1 MDTTHDRVCT
11 LAGERQLVLDEELCL
26 FETGIDKVAGQ
37 DRKAPIPGANLSRR
51 WVVTDL
57 EAKLFVQDG
66 YETPGLDL
74 RSNTSDRVAVQRQD
88 GSRKA

>member
-1 MDTTHDRVCT
+1 MGSTHDGVCALT
-11 LAGERQLVLDEELCL
+11 CEGQLVLDQYLRLLQSCVHKIADEN
-26 FETGIDKVAGQ
+26 
-37 DRKAPIPGANLSRR
+37 RKAAIPGANFSRG
-51 WVVTDL
+51 WVVADFYA
-57 EAKLFVQDG
+57 ELFGQDG